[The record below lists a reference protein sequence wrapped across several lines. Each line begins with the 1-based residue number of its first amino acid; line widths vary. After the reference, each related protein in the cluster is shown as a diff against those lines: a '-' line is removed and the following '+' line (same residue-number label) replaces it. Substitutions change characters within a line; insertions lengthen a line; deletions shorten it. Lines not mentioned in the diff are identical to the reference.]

1 MYQINNQ
8 VIMHSPCAY
17 FLNVVLTKLKVKSSP
32 CNHQNTTSVKTIFW
46 YRILK
51 QGEKT
56 QLKTKNCFCHKMM
69 IRKITQHHE
78 EPRRQSSSQSRSLLI
93 VKQRMCNKMIHFH
106 SIFIHR
112 FIVVCV
118 YSVIYCYIDISFI
131 TK

>member
-69 IRKITQHHE
+69 IRKRT
-78 EPRRQSSSQSRSLLI
+78 R
-93 VKQRMCNKMIHFH
+93 N
-106 SIFIHR
+106 
-112 FIVVCV
+112 
-118 YSVIYCYIDISFI
+118 I
-131 TK
+131 TKNHDDSRARNRDPC